1 MDAARS
7 ACLPPCR
14 SRGRSHQITSRVA
27 WLASATLAAAPLET
41 GFRLA
46 TRQWAE
52 RLQCAGLPC
61 HNQEWVGGDDHFWWD
76 QQLPV
81 ALAWLLATP

>member
-1 MDAARS
+1 VAAFS
-7 ACLPPCR
+7 TGVVP
-14 SRGRSHQITSRVA
+14 HQITGCARTARVRHY
-27 WLASATLAAAPLET
+27 LAAGTLET

-61 HNQEWVGGDDHFWWD
+61 HNQEWVGQEWVGGDDHFWWD

-81 ALAWLLATP
+81 ALAWLLAPP

>member
-1 MDAARS
+1 MLTAVAAFS
-7 ACLPPCR
+7 TGVVP
-14 SRGRSHQITSRVA
+14 HQITSRARTARVRHY
-27 WLASATLAAAPLET
+27 LAAAPLET

-81 ALAWLLATP
+81 ALAWLLAPP

>member
-1 MDAARS
+1 MLVR
-7 ACLPPCR
+7 R
-14 SRGRSHQITSRVA
+14 H
-27 WLASATLAAAPLET
+27 LAATPLEA

-61 HNQEWVGGDDHFWWD
+61 HNQELVGGHDHT
-76 QQLPV
+76 L
-81 ALAWLLATP
+81 